1 MKHPA
6 ENDAGRPDPWKLIR
20 RLQLIGYGA
29 IVLLLGTAG
38 LWAATATLQGA
49 VIAAG
54 TFVVESNVKK
64 VQHPTGGIVKEIRVA
79 EGDRVEEGEI
89 VMRLDDTVTRATLG
103 MVQSQLDELLSREA
117 RLESER
123 DDSDHVAFPGELM
136 ARKDDPHV
144 QSAMAGEAKL
154 FESRRRARIG
164 QISQL
169 EARIAQSNEEI
180 RGLDAQQQA
189 KEKEIKLIG
198 EELAGVRELYEKNL
212 VSLNRLMQLQRDQ
225 TRLGGERGQLIAE
238 NARVHGRINE
248 LELQII
254 QVGRDASTDVLKDMR
269 ETQAKIAELQDRRIA
284 AQDQLSRTD
293 IRAPQSGFV
302 YELSTHT
309 IGGVIQQGATI
320 MEIVPKADHLIVEA
334 KVAPQDVDQ
343 IAVGGPAVIEVM
355 AGDRRTMPEINGE
368 LIYISPDLIKAAASP
383 GQPPQPAHYLIRI
396 AISQGEIA
404 RLGDFKLVPGMS
416 AEVFIQ
422 TAARTPLQYL
432 LKPLREQVART
443 FRER

>member
-1 MKHPA
+1 MIQPI
-6 ENDAGRPDPWKLIR
+6 ENDPWHSIRKL
-20 RLQLIGYGA
+20 QFAGYGA

-38 LWAATATLQGA
+38 VWAATATLQGA
-49 VIAAG
+49 VIAPG

-79 EGDRVEEGEI
+79 EGDRVQEGQ
-89 VMRLDDTVTRATLG
+89 VLMRLDDTVTRATLG
-103 MVQSQLDELLSREA
+103 MVQSQLDELLAREA
-117 RLESER
+117 RLEAER
-123 DDSDHVAFPGELM
+123 DDSDHVAFPDELM
-136 ARKDDPHV
+136 ARTNDPHV
-144 QSAMAGEAKL
+144 KSATAGEAKL
-154 FESRRRARIG
+154 FDSRRRARVG
-164 QISQL
+164 QVSQL
-169 EARIAQSNEEI
+169 EARIAQSKEEI

-189 KEKEIKLIG
+189 KEKEINLIG
-198 EELAGVRELYEKNL
+198 VELAGVRELYEKNL

-225 TRLGGERGQLIAE
+225 TRLDGERGQLIAE

-269 ETQAKIAELQDRRIA
+269 ETQAKIAELHERRIA

-293 IRAPQSGFV
+293 IRAPQSGYV

-320 MEIVPKADHLIVEA
+320 MEIVPKADHLIVEGRI
-334 KVAPQDVDQ
+334 APQDIDQ
-343 IAVGGPAVIEVM
+343 IAVGGRVAIEVM
-355 AGDRRTMPEINGE
+355 AGDRRTMPELNGE
-368 LIYISPDLIKAAASP
+368 LIYISPDLIKAAAAP
-383 GQPPQPAHYLIRI
+383 GQQPQPAHYLIRV
-396 AISQGEIA
+396 AITKDEIA
-404 RLGDFKLVPGMS
+404 RLGDFKLVPGMA
-416 AEVFIQ
+416 AEAFIQ